1 MLKNAISLS
10 LSLVYVCFRQVVQ
23 DDLEFV
29 IQWKMTLNSWF
40 FQIAPTPYF
49 PASTF
54 YVLELRKCTTTTA
67 S

>member
-54 YVLELRKCTTTTA
+54 
-67 S
+67 